1 MQETDVVVIGAGPSG
16 LAIALALGQLQ
27 IKTLFQIGLPSQC
40 LMNWSFY
47 SQASVRS
54 LGCNAILPLSEHE
67 LKLDCA
73 INGIRHDA
81 NGVEAVYREKGAGE
95 DSVIRGKY
103 LIGADGKRGFVR
115 KGYLEERGIEQKTGL

>member
-1 MQETDVVVIGAGPSG
+1 MEETDVVVIGAGPSG

-27 IKTLFQIGLPSQC
+27 IKI
-40 LMNWSFY
+40 MRDKIH
-47 SQASVRS
+47 AS
-54 LGCNAILPLSEHE
+54 EYTE

-73 INGIRHDA
+73 VNGIRHDA

-115 KGYLEERGIEQKTGL
+115 KGYLEEKGIEQKTGL

>member
-1 MQETDVVVIGAGPSG
+1 MSTALTALKFYNDTFTSSPYLTLDLVPDWSSQSVLDELVI
-16 LAIALALGQLQ
+16 LQ
-27 IKTLFQIGLPSQC
+27 PG
-40 LMNWSFY
+40 
-47 SQASVRS
+47 V
-54 LGCNAILPLSEHE
+54 E